1 MKSIIALFLSASLL
15 VSGCSTMT
23 PEELNTKRNELDAM
37 AKKAVYDLTAKDPT
51 LKKKLNESLAHGVAN
66 MKLTKV
72 PVVGAGGGEGV
83 LVIKKTQEY
92 IYFKVSRF
100 DVGGGWGARAYKA
113 LIIFNDQYILDKW
126 KDGKWVFE
134 AGAEASAGT
143 SAAQGSSG
151 DTDKGFSIHILAE
164 GGASATATARVIRIK
179 VDRDLTE
186 KMNK

>member
-1 MKSIIALFLSASLL
+1 MLIIS
-15 VSGCSTMT
+15 CSTMT
-23 PEELNTKRNELDAM
+23 VDELNTKRNELDTM
-37 AKKAVYDLTAKDPT
+37 ANKAVNDLVTKDPA
-51 LKKKLNESLAHGVAN
+51 LKKKLNQSLAHGVAN

-72 PVVGAGGGEGV
+72 PIVGAGGGEGV
-83 LVIKKTQEY
+83 LVINKTQQR
-92 IYFKVSRF
+92 IYFKVRRF

-113 LIIFNDQYILDKW
+113 LIIFNDQNILDQW

-134 AGAEASAGT
+134 AGAEASAGS

-186 KMNK
+186 KITK

>member
-1 MKSIIALFLSASLL
+1 MKYARYLLICTLLLF
-15 VSGCSTMT
+15 SGCSTMT
-23 PEELNTKRNELDAM
+23 TEELTTKRNELNAM
-37 AKKAVYDLTAKDPT
+37 ANKAVNDLTGKDPA
-51 LKKKLNESLAHGVAN
+51 LEKKLDQSLAHGVAN

-83 LVIKKTQEY
+83 LIIKKTQER
-92 IYFKVSRF
+92 IYFTVRRL

-113 LIIFNDQYILDKW
+113 LIIFNDQKILDQW

-134 AGAEASAGT
+134 AGAEASAGS

-151 DTDKGFSIHILAE
+151 ANDKGFSIHILAE

-179 VDRDLTE
+179 VDSDLTG
-186 KMNK
+186 K